1 MYDTCRASFQ
11 DKFIMSQCGIYDVT
25 SRSILILFPTLY
37 HNEKIFY
44 IIRSGYEK
52 KIRNVIGC
60 NNNGFIFYCQLMCNS
75 DILICII
82 IIVMSVR
89 KKCDKNARSAFT
101 RVWCVKLFQLH
112 SVGSPV
118 MKGRSIYSL

>member
-1 MYDTCRASFQ
+1 
-11 DKFIMSQCGIYDVT
+11 
-25 SRSILILFPTLY
+25 
-37 HNEKIFY
+37 
-44 IIRSGYEK
+44 
-52 KIRNVIGC
+52 
-60 NNNGFIFYCQLMCNS
+60 MCNS

-101 RVWCVKLFQLH
+101 RVRCVKLFQLH

>member
-37 HNEKIFY
+37 RNEKIFY

-52 KIRNVIGC
+52 KLETSSVVLITVLF
-60 NNNGFIFYCQLMCNS
+60 FIAN
-75 DILICII
+75 
-82 IIVMSVR
+82 
-89 KKCDKNARSAFT
+89 
-101 RVWCVKLFQLH
+101 
-112 SVGSPV
+112 
-118 MKGRSIYSL
+118 